1 MNAHTSHDMT
11 AQNAHEHDDTANSN
25 NHLNND
31 WQHTLAQPIEVG
43 GIGVHSGRF
52 IEVILHPAPADHGIV
67 FERSDVSDC
76 DSIIPAT
83 IEFAVPH
90 NLCTRI
96 ENKDGVGV
104 NTIEHFMAAFHG
116 MGIDNLR
123 IEIDGPEMPI
133 LDGSATPIFNLL
145 KRAGLTRQDK
155 RRHVIT
161 ILKEVEVDMGDG
173 VMAKLSPA
181 DSLEI
186 DVSIQFDD
194 QLIGQQS
201 ISYTNNSQAF
211 IDELAD
217 ARTFCMLRDVEAM
230 RNSGLARGG
239 SLDNALVVHNGAVL
253 NEGGLRTTDEFVRHK
268 TLDCLGDLFLLG
280 MAIKARLTASKPG
293 HALSTNLLK
302 TLMNT
307 PDAFHIEGRG
317 SASDHGQWAYPETA
331 VAAHS

>member
-1 MNAHTSHDMT
+1 MNAYTSHDMT
-11 AQNAHEHDDTANSN
+11 AKITHEHEDTTNSDN
-25 NHLNND
+25 NLIND
-31 WQHTLAQPIEVG
+31 WQYTLAQPIEIG

-67 FERSDVSDC
+67 FERSDVSDR
-76 DSIIPAT
+76 DSIIPGT
-83 IEFAVPH
+83 IQFAVPH
-90 NLCTRI
+90 DLCTRI

-116 MGIDNLR
+116 IGVDNLR

-133 LDGSATPIFNLL
+133 LDGSASPIFNLL
-145 KRAGLTRQDK
+145 KRAGLARQNK
-155 RRHVIT
+155 LRQVIT

-173 VMAKLSPA
+173 VIAKLSPA

-194 QLIGQQS
+194 QLIGHQS
-201 ISYTNNSQAF
+201 MSYSNTSQAF

-239 SLDNALVVHNGAVL
+239 SLDNALVVHNGTVL
-253 NEGGLRTTDEFVRHK
+253 NDGGLRTTDEFVRHK

-280 MAIKARLTASKPG
+280 MAIKARLSASKPG

-307 PDAFHIEGRG
+307 PDAFHIQSHEDAPDR
-317 SASDHGQWAYPETA
+317 GQWAYPEKA
-331 VAAHS
+331 VAVHS

>member
-1 MNAHTSHDMT
+1 
-11 AQNAHEHDDTANSN
+11 
-25 NHLNND
+25 
-31 WQHTLAQPIEVG
+31 
-43 GIGVHSGRF
+43 
-52 IEVILHPAPADHGIV
+52 
-67 FERSDVSDC
+67 
-76 DSIIPAT
+76 
-83 IEFAVPH
+83 
-90 NLCTRI
+90 
-96 ENKDGVGV
+96 
-104 NTIEHFMAAFHG
+104 
-116 MGIDNLR
+116 
-123 IEIDGPEMPI
+123 
-133 LDGSATPIFNLL
+133 
-145 KRAGLTRQDK
+145 
-155 RRHVIT
+155 VIT